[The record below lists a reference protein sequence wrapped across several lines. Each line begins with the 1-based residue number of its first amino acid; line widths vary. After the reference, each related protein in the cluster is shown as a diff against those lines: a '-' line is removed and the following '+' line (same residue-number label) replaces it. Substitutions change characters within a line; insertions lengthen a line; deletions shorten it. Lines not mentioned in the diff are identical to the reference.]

1 MSSDIVSRPPK
12 FGDIPNWLGPET
24 AARIL
29 SFARE
34 SSDQFVPSDIGYGE
48 NKRIDLARRRSSKLK
63 HLGEL
68 ERELQERAQEAL
80 PVIFDQLGYTPFD
93 PAWLE
98 FEMVAHTDGAHFSR
112 HADTV
117 IRAEMTSYRAISAV
131 YYFHGRPK
139 SFHGGFLRIHSIGG
153 DEASFVDIEP
163 ANDKLIFFP
172 SWYPHE
178 VTPVVCPSGRFEDS
192 RFAINCW
199 VYAKQLPSYFYE
211 DTGYVG

>member
-1 MSSDIVSRPPK
+1 MSSAIVSRPPK
-12 FGDIPNWLGPET
+12 FGGISNWLGTDT
-24 AARIL
+24 AARLL
-29 SFARE
+29 SFVQS
-34 SSDQFVPSDIGYGE
+34 SSDRFIPSDIGYGE

-63 HLGEL
+63 QLGEWKT
-68 ERELQERAQEAL
+68 ELQKRAQKAL
-80 PVIFDQLGYTPFD
+80 PLVFDQLGCTPFE
-93 PAWLE
+93 PASLE
-98 FEMVAHTDGAHFSR
+98 FEMVAHSDGAHFSR

-117 IRAEMTSYRAISAV
+117 IRPEMTSYRAISAV

-153 DEASFVDIEP
+153 SAESFVDIEP

-178 VTPVVCPSGRFEDS
+178 VTPVICSSGRFEDS

-199 VYAKQLPSYFYE
+199 IYAKQLPSDFYQ
-211 DTGYVG
+211 DTGYAG

>member
-1 MSSDIVSRPPK
+1 MSSNIVSRPPK
-12 FGDIPNWLGPET
+12 FGRIPNWLGTDT

-29 SFARE
+29 SIAQNSCDR
-34 SSDQFVPSDIGYGE
+34 FVPSDIGYGE
-48 NKRIDLARRRSSKLK
+48 SKGIDLARRRSSKLK

-68 ERELQERAQEAL
+68 DSELQQRAQEAL
-80 PVIFDQLGYTPFD
+80 PLIFDQLGYTPFE

-98 FEMVAHTDGAHFSR
+98 FEMVAHSDGAHFSR

-117 IRAEMTSYRAISAV
+117 IRPEMSSYRAISAV

-153 DEASFVDIEP
+153 NEGSFVDIEP
-163 ANDKLIFFP
+163 TNDKLIFFP

-178 VTPVVCPSGRFEDS
+178 VTPVVCPSDRFGDS

-199 VYAKQLPSYFYE
+199 IYAKQLPSNFYQ
-211 DTGYVG
+211 DTGYVS